1 MENPLLKEPDVV
13 TEPEVKLQKH
23 LERRLASLLEE
34 FEHWYGRP
42 VTMATLCTVAA
53 SAVAIEHRRGLDALA
68 TWNNAF
74 SLVYDGVLA
83 APPVAADTNRDNPQ
97 STVARKEGTARA
109 SALFPRNY
117 HELLR
122 CRSFGAND

>member
-1 MENPLLKEPDVV
+1 LLAAPPARHRAPLLKESDMV
-13 TEPEVKLQKH
+13 TEQEVRLQKH

-53 SAVAIEHRRGLDALA
+53 SAIAIEQRRGLDALA

-74 SLVYDGVLA
+74 SLVYNGSLA
-83 APPVAADTNRDNPQ
+83 APPVAADANRDNPQ
-97 STVARKEGTARA
+97 
-109 SALFPRNY
+109 
-117 HELLR
+117 
-122 CRSFGAND
+122 